1 MKTLDEYLKLPYP
14 MEIVEDQEEG
24 GYTISF
30 PDLPGCITCGET
42 IEKAVDNGKEA
53 KRLWLEAAME
63 DQFRNL
69 IIWRN
74 IRDSS
79 N

>member
-42 IEKAVDNGKEA
+42 IEKAVDNGKEEKVVA
-53 KRLWLEAAME
+53 GSCYGRG
-63 DQFRNL
+63 
-69 IIWRN
+69 N
-74 IRDSS
+74 INSGT
-79 N
+79 